1 MRRHLITATTLAIAA
16 TALLTACSGNNLEGT
31 YLDAKEGR
39 YMLILGEDGTCGHQE
54 QTNPQAEINDDC
66 SWSRNGDELTF
77 VGLMSYNV
85 YGTVNDDGSINHPAP
100 EPRHLEAAAEAGE
113 LSAITRPP
121 GSIRSS
127 GVFFLISVNAGVK
140 G

>member
-16 TALLTACSGNNLEGT
+16 TALFAGCSGNNLEGT

-54 QTNPQAEINDDC
+54 RTNPQAEIDEDC

-85 YGTVNDDGSINHPAP
+85 YGTVNDDGSITIPHQNHVTSKLLQKQ
-100 EPRHLEAAAEAGE
+100 E
-113 LSAITRPP
+113 S
-121 GSIRSS
+121 
-127 GVFFLISVNAGVK
+127 
-140 G
+140 

>member
-16 TALLTACSGNNLEGT
+16 TALLTGCSGNNLEGT

-39 YMLILGEDGTCGHQE
+39 DMLILGEDGTCGHQE
-54 QTNPQAEINDDC
+54 RTNPQAEIDADC

-85 YGTVNDDGSINHPAP
+85 YGTVNDDGSITIPQIGRASC
-100 EPRHLEAAAEAGE
+100 RDRVT
-113 LSAITRPP
+113 SA
-121 GSIRSS
+121 
-127 GVFFLISVNAGVK
+127 V
-140 G
+140 